1 MRIRTAIAAAAIFTT
16 ALAGCSPGSSDDKP
30 SKPATSA
37 APSPTAAVDPA
48 AARQAC
54 VDAVAAIA
62 GDDSGEEP
70 SEAVPAECQ
79 ALGDSDYLDAVLDA
93 TRQSNQQGRDALQ
106 ELIDEASE
114 AAQP

>member
-1 MRIRTAIAAAAIFTT
+1 MRIRTAIAAAAILTT
-16 ALAGCSPGSSDDKP
+16 ALAGCSPGSSNDKP
-30 SKPATSA
+30 SATPA

-70 SEAVPAECQ
+70 SEAIPAECQ
-79 ALGDSDYLDAVLDA
+79 ALSDSDYLDAVLDA

-106 ELIDEASE
+106 NLIDEASE